1 MSKNNAFTVFIVDD
15 DSKFTTM
22 CQHYMDKN
30 SVYNL
35 DIHTFTTG
43 EDCLAHL
50 NLNPDVVVLDYYFDA
65 VDEGAK
71 NGLEVL
77 AEIKRRNPA
86 TGVVMISAQD
96 NMDTALE
103 TVRKGATDYVI
114 KSDTA
119 IMFTQLTTDKI
130 LKEKASAIALRSY
143 KRGMRVLFIVML
155 LFILGLAGFLLAV
168 TVFGFNL
175 K

>member
-1 MSKNNAFTVFIVDD
+1 MSKKNAFTVFIVDD

-22 CQHYMDKN
+22 CEHYMDKN

-50 NLNPDVVVLDYYFDA
+50 DMGPDVVVLDYYFDA
-65 VDEGAK
+65 ADEGAK
-71 NGLEVL
+71 NGM
-77 AEIKRRNPA
+77 EILDQIRKRSPK
-86 TGVVMISAQD
+86 TEVVMISAQD

-103 TVRKGATDYVI
+103 TIRRGAADYVV

-119 IMFTQLTTDKI
+119 IMFAQLTTDKI
-130 LKEKASAIALRSY
+130 LKEKASLISIKSY
-143 KRGMRVLFIVML
+143 KKGVRVLVIVL
-155 LFILGLAGFLLAV
+155 LVFILGLSIFLVGVNVL
-168 TVFGFNL
+168 GWSL
-175 K
+175 R

>member
-1 MSKNNAFTVFIVDD
+1 MARNNAFTVFIVDD

-35 DIHTFTTG
+35 DIHAFATG
-43 EDCLAHL
+43 EDCLAKMDEL
-50 NLNPDVVVLDYYFDA
+50 KPEVVVLDYYFDA

-71 NGLEVL
+71 NGMAVL
-77 AEIKRRNPA
+77 DEIKAKHP
-86 TGVVMISAQD
+86 TTHVVMISAQD
-96 NMDTALE
+96 NMETAIE
-103 TVRKGATDYVI
+103 TVRRGATDYII

-130 LKEKASAIALRSY
+130 LREKAAALAFRNY
-143 KRGMRVLFIVML
+143 RRGVKVLIIVMS
-155 LFILGLAGFLLAV
+155 LFILGLVGFLVAV
-168 TVFGFNL
+168 TVFRL
-175 K
+175 KI